1 MLSTNFTR
9 KDSIENV
16 GNVLRASKDLN
27 PRDVVLSEAPLI
39 IGPNHRPIPVCLEC
53 LRFILNTE
61 AEKCPKCQ
69 WSLCQNCQNIQEK
82 LNWHNDVEC
91 RMLSDFSEHIYEAIF
106 PLRHSI
112 YFGTVKSK
120 LLFSFG
126 IVFDSVLAKIDCK
139 GHVA

>member
-1 MLSTNFTR
+1 MLPTNFTT

-27 PRDVVLSEAPLI
+27 SRDVVLSEAPLI

-53 LRFILNTE
+53 LSFILNSE

-91 RMLSDFSEHIYEAIF
+91 QMLSNFSEHIYEAIF

-112 YFGTVKSK
+112 YIRTVRPS
-120 LLFSFG
+120 L
-126 IVFDSVLAKIDCK
+126 
-139 GHVA
+139 